1 MPDCIT
7 VSKIGREERIIYGDT
22 VFNGHILSDTA
33 QAIDLMGNTEAK
45 WLDIVIKRQAII
57 NFNTQ

>member
-22 VFNGHILSDTA
+22 VFNGHILSDTT
-33 QAIDLMGNTEAK
+33 QAIDLMGNTEANWWDMVMK
-45 WLDIVIKRQAII
+45 S
-57 NFNTQ
+57 